1 MNIKYERLLENSEIN
16 DSKKDYSIVESEKRR
31 LEALEQRNRAER
43 ALEQQK
49 KRVRELEYQLSEI
62 KKKLKKEK
70 EKTRVAIEYKRKTEK
85 KLVAIKQKIERM
97 ENWTSLRLGR
107 AILNC
112 RSVNGLI
119 RFPYELWKLYKKS
132 TTKNRN
138 FTNTCIEN
146 NTYSISSGIYTPKGQ
161 RQDSDNPILNNDQQI
176 WLEKILQEASAIPN
190 SNGCRF
196 YKKLDLRVGIICD
209 EFFYDSIRDAANF
222 IYVTPENWRKK
233 IEDGLDAF
241 LYVSAWR
248 GVHEEWKGATSLY
261 ALQKRYYAFKYT
273 DKYKEENI
281 SFCHLGTLQDDIIEL
296 LETCKSKNIPTIFY
310 SKEDPP
316 NFWMFLELAK
326 HCDYVFTSA
335 QECVDIYKEYCG
347 HDRVGAVSFG
357 INPQIHNPIGMHG
370 VDKKNDVIFSGSWMK
385 KYPERC
391 AEISKLFDGVT
402 ASGHALHIIDRN
414 YPHNRNYFY
423 PRPYLSYVSPAQPH
437 DILQKIHK
445 MCDWAININ
454 TVKNSQTMF
463 ANRSFELQANG
474 VLMISN
480 YSVGMNSILPNIF
493 IATDR
498 RDINGI
504 LNSFTEEEKYERQ
517 ISGVRSVMTGHTCY
531 DRIGAFLQCAGYS
544 TEQPVRKVLVL
555 ADTLSEHVCECFSR
569 QTYEH
574 KQLYAVNDV
583 DSSILND
590 FDIIA
595 WFAEDAEYEEFY
607 LEDMTNAFK
616 YTACDYVTKDA
627 WYEGKTFHK
636 GVEHNYISRI
646 GSKYRT
652 IFWREAFSHEE
663 LVAMQDNTERKN
675 GYSIDHFNYNSRM
688 MTKSAVNRNY
698 LLSVIVPIYNN
709 GRHLY
714 GKCFSSLRRS
724 SMFKEMEIIFV
735 DDGSTDAYT
744 LKIQH
749 WLARHYD
756 NIRLF
761 AFVDGGSGSA
771 SRARNKGVELATAP
785 YIAFLDPDNEAVC
798 DGYAQLYKDAV
809 AHGYD
814 LELGNMYKSGSIT
827 TLADYYKI
835 IMDSCGDVTLP
846 CKNFHQKTRFMSPSI
861 QAMVIQRD
869 LLINNGLQQ
878 VVGAAGQ
885 DTLLAW
891 QLVHCSKKMRVQN
904 LPIHIYYAQTADSVT
919 NIVRAG
925 YFKKLL
931 LLQKDKANWLVHSGN
946 MDTFMA
952 SRYDYYTVH
961 WIMKKLSQVSND
973 DIIECID
980 IVKKIHDIYAKYYN
994 NTSIEINR
1002 FVKLYNQKRYAD
1014 IISDIKMDLHTTI
1027 IPSMKDFFAIRTKNS
1042 RFNIRHGQK
1051 EKILTLYNDTKY
1063 AAEDE
1068 YAWAIF
1074 DNTLSSNK
1082 VYSTKYSREQTF
1094 TFDCSRLEPGVY
1106 FVRCFL
1112 KHQNDK
1118 IAENVAAIQIDNNG
1132 RLRVE

>member
-1 MNIKYERLLENSEIN
+1 MNIRYERLPKNSEIN
-16 DSKKDYSIVESEKRR
+16 DSKNDYSIVESEKRR

-49 KRVRELEYQLSEI
+49 ERIRELEYQLSEI

-85 KLVAIKQKIERM
+85 RLVAIKQKIERM

-112 RSVNGLI
+112 RSLKGLI
-119 RFPYELWKLYKKS
+119 HFPYELWTLYRRRY
-132 TTKNRN
+132 TKNNN
-138 FTNTCIEN
+138 FTNIEKNTCLV
-146 NTYSISSGIYTPKGQ
+146 SSDICAPEEQDQNIYDT
-161 RQDSDNPILNNDQQI
+161 ILNNDQQI
-176 WLEKILQEASAIPN
+176 WIEKILRKASVLPD

-196 YKKLDLRVGIICD
+196 YKKLELRVGIICD
-209 EFFYDSIRDAANF
+209 EFFYDSIKDAANF
-222 IYVTPENWRKK
+222 IYVTPQNWREKLN
-233 IEDGLDAF
+233 EGLDAF

-248 GVHEEWKGATSLY
+248 GIRGEWKNM
-261 ALQKRYYAFKYT
+261 RFKDT
-273 DKYKEENI
+273 ILE
-281 SFCHLGTLQDDIIEL
+281 IIEQ
-296 LETCKSKNIPTIFY
+296 CRARDIYTIFY

-316 NFWMFLELAK
+316 NFWRFLEFAT

-335 QECVDIYKEYCG
+335 QECIDIYKERCG
-347 HDRVGAVSFG
+347 HDRVEAVSFG
-357 INPQIHNPIGMHG
+357 INPQVHNPVGMHEAN
-370 VDKKNDVIFSGSWMK
+370 KKNDVIFSGSWME

-391 AEISKLFDGVT
+391 AEISQLFDGVT

-423 PRPYLSYVSPAQPH
+423 PQPYLSYVSPAQPH

-480 YSVGMNSILPNIF
+480 YSVGMNSILPNVF

-498 RDINGI
+498 RDIDGI
-504 LNSFTEEEKYERQ
+504 LNSLTEEEKYERQ

-531 DRIGAFLQCAGYS
+531 DRIGTFLQCAGYS
-544 TEQPVRKVLVL
+544 KEQPVRKVLVL
-555 ADTLSEHVCECFSR
+555 ADTLSKHVCECFSR

-583 DSSILND
+583 DASILND
-590 FDIIA
+590 FDMVA
-595 WFAEDAEYEEFY
+595 WFADDADYEEFY

-627 WYEGKTFHK
+627 WYEGKTFHE

-652 IFWREAFSHEE
+652 LFWREAFSHEE

-688 MTKSAVNRNY
+688 VTKSATNRNY
-698 LLSVIVPIYNN
+698 LLSVIVPVYNN

-724 SMFKEMEIIFV
+724 SMFKDMEIIFV

-761 AFVDGGSGSA
+761 AFADGGSGSA
-771 SRARNKGVELATAP
+771 SRPRNKGVELATAP

-814 LELGNMYKSGSIT
+814 LVLGNMYKCDDKIK
-827 TLADYYKI
+827 LFNYYQRI
-835 IMDSCGDVTLP
+835 VHACGEEPLP
-846 CKNFHQKTRFMSPSI
+846 VKDFHRKTKFLSPSI
-861 QAMVIQRD
+861 QAMVIKRT
-869 LLINNGLQQ
+869 LIMKNGLQQ

-885 DTLLAW
+885 DTLMAW
-891 QLVHCSKKMRVQN
+891 QLIQCAEKMNVQN
-904 LPIHIYYAQTADSVT
+904 LPIHIYYAQTVGSVT
-919 NIVRAG
+919 NTVRVG

-931 LLQKDKANWLVHSGN
+931 MLQESKVAWLKESGN
-946 MDTFMA
+946 MSAFM
-952 SRYDYYTVH
+952 SMRYDFYTVN
-961 WIMKKLSQVSND
+961 WIMKKLSLARDEDCV
-973 DIIECID
+973 ECIKL
-980 IVKKIHDIYAKYYN
+980 VKKIHDIYARYYKNTSKEINEFVELCNSKSYEDILHNLKKYLPPKYIPSKREDSSAKFLFNIQYEINGDFILFQN
-994 NTSIEINR
+994 NTSYDGR
-1002 FVKLYNQKRYAD
+1002 
-1014 IISDIKMDLHTTI
+1014 S
-1027 IPSMKDFFAIRTKNS
+1027 
-1042 RFNIRHGQK
+1042 
-1051 EKILTLYNDTKY
+1051 IL
-1063 AAEDE
+1063 
-1068 YAWAIF
+1068 YAWVILVR
-1074 DNTLSSNK
+1074 DGKYNK
-1082 VYSTKYSREQTF
+1082 VYQSAYSSSNYFAYDYSEL
-1094 TFDCSRLEPGVY
+1094 DCGEYVVRA
-1106 FVRCFL
+1106 FVIH
-1112 KHQNDK
+1112 KK
-1118 IAENVAAIQIDNNG
+1118 EKTSENVAILHKNSDGSIYIK
-1132 RLRVE
+1132 